1 MGDEKTDY
9 ESLLKRAEELLPIN
23 VFETNRFEIPRA
35 DSFIMGNRTIVKNF
49 RDIAS
54 VLNRDVDPLLKYIL
68 RELATAGNMSGQEAI
83 FQGKFSSSVITEKIE
98 KYAKESVICTECNR
112 PDTRIIREDRITFLQ
127 CEACGARYPIKHA

>member
-1 MGDEKTDY
+1 MGNEKTDY
-9 ESLLKRAEELLPIN
+9 ESLLKRAGELLPKN
-23 VFETNRFEIPRA
+23 VFETSRFEIPRA

-49 RDIAS
+49 REIS
-54 VLNRDVDPLLKYIL
+54 QVLNRDVDPLLKYVL

-83 FQGKFSSSVITEKIE
+83 FQGKFSSTVITEKIE

-112 PDTRIIREDRITFLQ
+112 PDTRIIREDRVTFLQ

>member
-49 RDIAS
+49 REIAQ
-54 VLNRDVDPLLKYIL
+54 VLNRDVEPFLKYIL

-83 FQGKFSSSVITEKIE
+83 FQGKFSSSVISEKIE

>member
-54 VLNRDVDPLLKYIL
+54 VLNRDVDPFLKYIL

>member
-1 MGDEKTDY
+1 MKDEKTDY
-9 ESLLKRAEELLPIN
+9 EFLLKRAEELLPIN
-23 VFETNRFEIPRA
+23 VSETNRFEIPRA

-49 RDIAS
+49 REIAS
-54 VLNRDVDPLLKYIL
+54 ILNRDVDPFLKYIL
-68 RELATAGNMSGQEAI
+68 RELTTAGNMSGQEAI
-83 FQGKFSSSVITEKIE
+83 FQGKFSSSVISEKIE

>member
-9 ESLLKRAEELLPIN
+9 ESLLKRAEELLPKN
-23 VFETNRFEIPRA
+23 VFETSRFEIPRA

-49 RDIAS
+49 RKIAQ
-54 VLNRDVDPLLKYIL
+54 VLNRDVDSLLKYIL

-83 FQGKFSSSVITEKIE
+83 FQGKFGSTVINEKIE

>member
-1 MGDEKTDY
+1 MGEEKTDY
-9 ESLLKRAEELLPIN
+9 ESLLKRAEELLPKN
-23 VFETNRFEIPRA
+23 VFETSRFEIPKV

-49 RDIAS
+49 REIAS
-54 VLNRDVDPLLKYIL
+54 VLNRDVEPFLKYIL

-83 FQGKFSSSVITEKIE
+83 FQGKFGFSLINEKVE
-98 KYAKESVICTECNR
+98 KYARETVICNECNR

>member
-1 MGDEKTDY
+1 MGNEKTDY
-9 ESLLKRAEELLPIN
+9 ESLLKRAEELLPKN
-23 VFETNRFEIPRA
+23 VFETSRFEIPRA

-49 RDIAS
+49 REIS
-54 VLNRDVDPLLKYIL
+54 QVLNRDVDPLLKYVL

-83 FQGKFSSSVITEKIE
+83 FQGKFSSTVITEKIE

-112 PDTRIIREDRITFLQ
+112 PDTRIIREDRVTFLQ

>member
-1 MGDEKTDY
+1 MGDEKIDY
-9 ESLLKRAEELLPIN
+9 ESLLKRAEELLPISIS
-23 VFETNRFEIPRA
+23 ETNRFEIPRA

-49 RDIAS
+49 REIAQI
-54 VLNRDVDPLLKYIL
+54 LNRDVEPFLKYIL
-68 RELATAGNMSGQEAI
+68 RELATAGNMSGHEAI
-83 FQGKFSSSVITEKIE
+83 FQGKFSSSVISEKIE

>member
-9 ESLLKRAEELLPIN
+9 ESLLKRAEELLPKN
-23 VFETNRFEIPRA
+23 VFETSRFEIPRA

-49 RDIAS
+49 REIAQ

-83 FQGKFSSSVITEKIE
+83 FQGKFGSTVINEKIE

>member
-1 MGDEKTDY
+1 
-9 ESLLKRAEELLPIN
+9 AQ
-23 VFETNRFEIPRA
+23 
-35 DSFIMGNRTIVKNF
+35 
-49 RDIAS
+49 
-54 VLNRDVDPLLKYIL
+54 VLNRDVEPFLKYIL

-83 FQGKFSSSVITEKIE
+83 FQGKFSSSVISDKIE

>member
-1 MGDEKTDY
+1 MGDEKADY

-23 VFETNRFEIPRA
+23 VFETNRFEIPRV

-54 VLNRDVDPLLKYIL
+54 VLNRDVDPLLKYVL

-83 FQGKFSSSVITEKIE
+83 FQGKFSSSVISEKIE
-98 KYAKESVICTECNR
+98 KYAKESVICSECNR

>member
-1 MGDEKTDY
+1 MGNEKTDY
-9 ESLLKRAEELLPIN
+9 ESLLKRAEELLPKN
-23 VFETNRFEIPRA
+23 VFETSRFEIPRA

-49 RDIAS
+49 REIAQ
-54 VLNRDVDPLLKYIL
+54 VLNRDVDPLLKYVL

-83 FQGKFSSSVITEKIE
+83 FQGKFSSTVITEKIE

-112 PDTRIIREDRITFLQ
+112 PDTRIIREDRVTFLQ

>member
-1 MGDEKTDY
+1 MGDEKIDY

-23 VFETNRFEIPRA
+23 VSETNRFEIPRA

-49 RDIAS
+49 REIAQ
-54 VLNRDVDPLLKYIL
+54 VLNRDVEPFLKYIL

-83 FQGKFSSSVITEKIE
+83 FQGKFSSSVISDKIE

>member
-54 VLNRDVDPLLKYIL
+54 VLNRDVDPLLKYVL

-83 FQGKFSSSVITEKIE
+83 FQGKFSSSVISEKIE
-98 KYAKESVICTECNR
+98 KYAKESVICSECNR

>member
-1 MGDEKTDY
+1 MGKEKTDY
-9 ESLLKRAEELLPIN
+9 ESLLKRAEELLPKN
-23 VFETNRFEIPRA
+23 VFETSRFEIPRA

-49 RDIAS
+49 REIS
-54 VLNRDVDPLLKYIL
+54 QVLNRDVDPLLKYVL

-83 FQGKFSSSVITEKIE
+83 FQGKFSSTVITEKIE

-112 PDTRIIREDRITFLQ
+112 PDTRIIREDRVTFLQ

>member
-23 VFETNRFEIPRA
+23 VFETNRFEIPRV

-54 VLNRDVDPLLKYIL
+54 VLNRDVDPLLKYVL

-83 FQGKFSSSVITEKIE
+83 FQGKFSSSVISEKIE

>member
-9 ESLLKRAEELLPIN
+9 ESLLRRAEELLPIN
-23 VFETNRFEIPRA
+23 VFETNRFEIPRV

-54 VLNRDVDPLLKYIL
+54 VLNRDVDPLLKYVL

-83 FQGKFSSSVITEKIE
+83 FQGKFSSSVISEKIE

>member
-1 MGDEKTDY
+1 MGNEKTDY
-9 ESLLKRAEELLPIN
+9 ESLLKRAEELLPKN
-23 VFETNRFEIPRA
+23 VFETSRFEIPRA

-49 RDIAS
+49 REIAQ

-83 FQGKFSSSVITEKIE
+83 FQGKFGSTVINEKIE

>member
-1 MGDEKTDY
+1 MKDEKTDY
-9 ESLLKRAEELLPIN
+9 EFLLKRAEELLPIN
-23 VFETNRFEIPRA
+23 VSETNRFEIPRA

-49 RDIAS
+49 REIAS
-54 VLNRDVDPLLKYIL
+54 ILNRDVDPFLKYIL

-83 FQGKFSSSVITEKIE
+83 FQGKFSSSVISEKIE

>member
-49 RDIAS
+49 REIAQA
-54 VLNRDVDPLLKYIL
+54 LNRDVEPFLKYIL

-83 FQGKFSSSVITEKIE
+83 FQGKFSSSVISEKIE